1 MKKLYY
7 ILRYIIARLDFRDP
21 GRSKYYSGSIRLND
35 KNETIRRRVD
45 AYDDRKAHGFDES
58 ELWYLNETLI
68 LYLIPRLEAFLKH
81 FRRENCVIVCGAD
94 TITSDKVQ
102 ELLNALIDYKKLN
115 IDCTLDCSRRD
126 VDDVEHMYETI
137 KRLSWI
143 LFHLDY

>member
-7 ILRYIIARLDFRDP
+7 ILRYIIARFDFRDP
-21 GRSKYYSGSIRLND
+21 GRSKYYPGCIRMND
-35 KNETIRRRVD
+35 KSETIQRRVD

-94 TITSDKVQ
+94 TITPDKVQ

-115 IDCTLDCSRRD
+115 IDYTLDCSLIDIERIHD
-126 VDDVEHMYETI
+126 TI

-143 LFHLDY
+143 LFHINY